1 MITLTGILRQFAPA
15 EYDGKKKTK
24 LWLEHTSERD
34 NGPAD
39 LKLEELFLE
48 GDHTAEMPAPGSSIS
63 LVVRPYAVGKGV
75 KFSALR
81 LVAKIA
87 GVSNTPLK
95 A

>member
-1 MITLTGILRQFAPA
+1 MITLTGTLRQFAPA

-24 LWLEHTSERD
+24 LWLEHTSARD

-48 GDHTAEMPAPGSSIS
+48 GDHTAEMPSAGSQISIE
-63 LVVRPYAVGKGV
+63 VRPYAVGKGV

-81 LVAKIA
+81 LLGKIA
-87 GVSNTPLK
+87 SVANTAK
-95 A
+95 S

>member
-1 MITLTGILRQFAPA
+1 MITLTGTLRQFAPA

-24 LWLEHTSERD
+24 LWLEHTSARD

-48 GDHTAEMPAPGSSIS
+48 GDHIAAMPPAGSEIA
-63 LVVRPYAVGKGV
+63 VEVRPYAVGKGV

-81 LVAKIA
+81 LIGKIA
-87 GVSNTPLK
+87 AVSAPMK